1 MNMKFSAGKCGK
13 LLLVYDLTY
22 SNSFGGECAMVV
34 NGGNLGLPD
43 ILAVTAGMGIEEERV
58 RGDHIDTRGS
68 GLESAVERLDGSW
81 KIRW

>member
-1 MNMKFSAGKCGK
+1 
-13 LLLVYDLTY
+13 
-22 SNSFGGECAMVV
+22 MVV